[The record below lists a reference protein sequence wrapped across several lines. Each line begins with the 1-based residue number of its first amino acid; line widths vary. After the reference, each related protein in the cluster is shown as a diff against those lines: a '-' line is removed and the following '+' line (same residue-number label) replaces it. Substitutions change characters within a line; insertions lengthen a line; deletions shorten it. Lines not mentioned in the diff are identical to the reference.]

1 MRWLGFLAIATA
13 LWGDPLLD
21 KREAL
26 KTIQAQAL
34 HLYETEANSEKYAQL
49 LSEMQGVR
57 REIDQLEEEWRKTQG
72 AQFDE
77 PFALW
82 DIGETTVSQL
92 VMEYGGTDAL
102 YIVPPEV
109 ASMKVY
115 LYSSLPFPRA
125 LWPEMIEAILM
136 HNGLGVK
143 KLNAYVKQLYILKLD
158 PSTIEGVLSRAED
171 LALFGPHARLFY
183 VFSPPAEQARW
194 VQAFFERFSD
204 PKGVSIQTVGSKV
217 AVVAPRES
225 IEHLLQLYKAVWE
238 TDRGKGVRLVAL
250 AKLDPIEA
258 EKVLK
263 ALFAEGAGRNGR
275 PPHFATLGIEELT
288 TLVLPQGLVLMGDS
302 EAVSRAEQIL
312 VDLELQCEDP
322 QERVIFWYACKHSA
336 PDEVADVL
344 GKIYASFS
352 DSEDE
357 EEGIVE
363 AVGEPTTP
371 LVKPES
377 TATRHR
383 RNFVVDPKTGSI
395 LMVVRRDEVGKIK
408 GLLKRLDVPKRMVQ
422 IDVLLVEKRIQDR
435 RQSGINLLQ
444 IGSTATDRKEGGVS
458 FNARERGLLQFLISR
473 PAEKYVGFDLAY
485 QFLLAQDDLR
495 INANPSVIA
504 VNQTPATISIV
515 EEISINNGAV
525 TTEARR
531 MNAVEKSF
539 TRAQFGITITMTPTI
554 HLSEEEQEGFVSLA
568 TNVTFE
574 TVQTLGDDRPPVTR
588 RHIENEVRIADG
600 ETVIL
605 GGLRKRAEEETREK
619 IPFLGDIPGIGKL
632 FGGTRATD
640 TNTEMLIF
648 ITPHIIRNPVDD
660 LRRLRELTVQRRV
673 GDIPEFLDRLFEAK
687 QRERAGRFEQSLKLL
702 VDKL

>member
-1 MRWLGFLAIATA
+1 MKWVLWVALASSLCA
-13 LWGDPLLD
+13 DPLTE
-21 KREAL
+21 KRQHLQE
-26 KTIQAQAL
+26 IQQQAL
-34 HLYETEANSEKYAQL
+34 CLYETEAQSEEYLRL
-49 LSEMQGVR
+49 LKELQEVR
-57 REIDQLEEEWRKTQG
+57 GEVDQLEEAWRKAQG

-109 ASMKVY
+109 AAMKIY
-115 LYSSLPFPRA
+115 LYSSLPFPRIS
-125 LWPEMIEAILM
+125 WPEMIEAILI
-136 HNGLGVK
+136 HNGLGIK
-143 KLNAYVKQLYILKLD
+143 KLNPYVKQLYILKLD
-158 PSTIEGVLSRAED
+158 PSTIEGVLSRPED

-225 IEHLLQLYKAVWE
+225 IEHLLQLYRAVWE
-238 TDRGKGVRLVAL
+238 TDRGKGVRLITL
-250 AKLDPIEA
+250 AKLDPSEA

-263 ALFAEGAGRNGR
+263 ALFAEGTGRNGR
-275 PPHFATLGIEELT
+275 PAHFATLGIEELT
-288 TLVLPQGLVLMGDS
+288 TLVLPQGLVLMGDV

-336 PDEVADVL
+336 PDEVAEVL
-344 GKIYASFS
+344 GRVYASFS
-352 DSEDE
+352 GSE
-357 EEGIVE
+357 EEEESVSD
-363 AVGEPTTP
+363 ASPEPASA
-371 LVKPES
+371 LVKPE
-377 TATRHR
+377 TASRR

-444 IGSTATDRKEGGVS
+444 IGSTATERNQNAVN
-458 FNARERGLLQFLISR
+458 FNAQERGLLQFLLSR
-473 PAEKYVGFDLAY
+473 PASKYAGFDLAY

-525 TTEARR
+525 TTEAKRT
-531 MNAVEKSF
+531 NGIEKSF
-539 TRAQFGITITMTPTI
+539 TRAQFGITIAMTPTI
-554 HLSEEEQEGFVSLA
+554 HISEEEEGFVSLA

-619 IPFLGDIPGIGKL
+619 IPFLGDIPWIGKL
-632 FGGTRATD
+632 FGATRATD

-648 ITPHIIRNPVDD
+648 ITPHIIRNPTDD
-660 LRRLRELTVQRRV
+660 LRRLREETVQRRV
-673 GDIPEFLDRLFEAK
+673 GDIPEFLDRLLEAK
-687 QRERAGRFEQSLKLL
+687 HRERAAYFEQSLKLL
-702 VDKL
+702 VDRL